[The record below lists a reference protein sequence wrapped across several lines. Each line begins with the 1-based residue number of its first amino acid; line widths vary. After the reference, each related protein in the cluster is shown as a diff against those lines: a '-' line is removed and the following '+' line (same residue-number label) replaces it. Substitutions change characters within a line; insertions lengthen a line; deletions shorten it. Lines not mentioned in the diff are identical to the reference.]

1 MPKAYELIG
10 PYQLIRKLGAGGFG
24 EVWLARDFS
33 GSTPREVAV
42 KTPLESEVDLDALLQ
57 EATLWA
63 RATGHPNV
71 LEFLDARVFDGQ
83 VVLVSEYAPDGSLTN
98 WLRRHGERAPSV
110 DAAVEMA
117 LGILAGLEHLHARS
131 IIHRDV
137 KPDNVLLMG
146 ATPRLADFGI
156 SRVLKSTSK
165 SAVSAGTPVYM
176 APEAFNRRRNQQT
189 DLWSVGVILYQMLCG
204 RLPFEGDDLAEL
216 YGAILNEDPEPLP
229 ALVPEWLRQAVA
241 TALAKEPERR
251 YRTAA
256 EMSAA
261 LAAPAPRIEEKPAQ
275 PLRRTAPVDKPA
287 PKREP
292 TLVEPQPPE
301 RNPTIADSLQPSSVP
316 PAPRPRRL
324 SKRLMGLSAGV
335 LVFALAIYLAVYLET
350 NSSPP
355 PGGAIGSA
363 ASAGQSFTQELNGVS
378 LEMVGV
384 PGGEFQMGSPDGE
397 EERRHEE
404 GPQHRVTVQAFSIGK
419 YEITQAQWKAVMD
432 GNNPSHFPGDDL
444 PVESISWADAKEF
457 CQKLTQMT
465 GRRYGLPSEA
475 EWEYACRARTTG
487 AYAGDLDKMAWYD
500 VNSGDKTKPVGKKGA
515 NDFGLCDMHG
525 NVREWCEDVWRNSY
539 GGESGNPPTDG
550 SAWLSGED
558 LRRRVMR
565 GGSWKDH
572 SKDVRSATR
581 DAASPGGRI
590 IYVGLRVVVSARAQ

>member
-10 PYQLIRKLGAGGFG
+10 PYQLIRKLGVGGFG
-24 EVWLARDFS
+24 EVWLAVDS
-33 GSTPREVAV
+33 DSSTPREVAV

-98 WLRRHGERAPSV
+98 WLRRHGGRAPSV
-110 DAAVEMA
+110 VAAVEMA
-117 LGILAGLEHLHARS
+117 LGILSGLEHLHARS

-165 SAVSAGTPVYM
+165 SAVAVGTPAYM

-189 DLWSVGVILYQMLCG
+189 DLWSVGVILYQMLSG
-204 RLPFEGDDLAEL
+204 RLPFEGNDMAEL
-216 YGAILNEDPEPLP
+216 YGAILNEDLEPLP
-229 ALVPEWLRQAVA
+229 ALVPESLRQVVA
-241 TALAKEPERR
+241 KALTKEPDRR

-256 EMSAA
+256 EMTAA
-261 LAAPAPRIEEKPAQ
+261 LAPQAPRFEEKPAQ
-275 PLRRTAPVDKPA
+275 PLRRTAPIDEPP
-287 PKREP
+287 PKGDP

-301 RNPTIADSLQPSSVP
+301 RNPTIVDSVRPNSVP
-316 PAPRPRRL
+316 AAPRPRRL
-324 SKRLMGLSAGV
+324 SRRLMGLSAGV
-335 LVFALAIYLAVYLET
+335 LVIALAIYLAVYQAT
-350 NSSPP
+350 NSAAPP
-355 PGGAIGSA
+355 SGAVGSVE
-363 ASAGQSFTQELNGVS
+363 SAGKSFTEDLKGVK

-384 PGGEFQMGSPDGE
+384 PGGEFRMGSPESE
-397 EERRHEE
+397 EGHRYEE

-432 GNNPSHFPGDDL
+432 GNNPSYFRGDDL

-457 CQKLTQMT
+457 CEKLTQMT
-465 GRRYGLPSEA
+465 NKRYGLPSEA
-475 EWEYACRARTTG
+475 EWEYACRAKTTG

-500 VNSGDKTKPVGKKGA
+500 VNSGAKTHLVGQTLA
-515 NDFGLCDMHG
+515 NDFGLYDMHG

-539 GGESGNPPTDG
+539 DGERGNQPTDG
-550 SAWLSGED
+550 SASLSGRD
-558 LRRRVMR
+558 LTYRIMR
-565 GGSWKDH
+565 GGSWKDQ
-572 SKDVRSATR
+572 SSGVRSATR
-581 DAASPGGRI
+581 DTASPGGRI

>member
-1 MPKAYELIG
+1 MPKAHELIG
-10 PYQLIRKLGAGGFG
+10 PYRLIRRLGAGGFG
-24 EVWLARDFS
+24 EVWLAWDS
-33 GSTPREVAV
+33 SSSTPREVAV

-110 DAAVEMA
+110 EAAVEMA

-189 DLWSVGVILYQMLCG
+189 DLWSVGVILYQMLSG
-204 RLPFEGDDLAEL
+204 RTPFEGDDLAEL

-229 ALVPEWLRQAVA
+229 ALVPEWLRQAIA

-287 PKREP
+287 PKRKP

-301 RNPTIADSLQPSSVP
+301 RDPTIADSLRPSSVP

-324 SKRLMGLSAGV
+324 SKLLMGLSAGV
-335 LVFALAIYLAVYLET
+335 LVIALAIYLAVYLAT
-350 NSSPP
+350 NSAAPP
-355 PGGAIGSA
+355 SGAIGSA
-363 ASAGQSFTQELNGVS
+363 ASAGQSFTEDLKGVR

-384 PGGEFQMGSPDGE
+384 PGGEFLMGSPEGE
-397 EERRHEE
+397 EGRENNE
-404 GPQHRVTVQAFSIGK
+404 GPRHHVAIQAFSIGK
-419 YEITQAQWKAVMD
+419 FEITQAQWKAVMG
-432 GNNPSHFPGDDL
+432 GNNPSYFIGDDL
-444 PVESISWADAKEF
+444 PVEGVSWDDSKEF

-465 GRRYGLPSEA
+465 RRRYGLPSEA
-475 EWEYACRARTTG
+475 EWEYACRAKTTG
-487 AYAGDLDKMAWYD
+487 AYASDVERMAWYYD
-500 VNSGDKTKPVGKKGA
+500 NSGAKTHLVGQKQA
-515 NDFGLCDMHG
+515 NAFGLHDMHG

-539 GGESGNPPTDG
+539 DGESGNQPTDS

-558 LRRRVMR
+558 LRFRVMR

-572 SKDVRSATR
+572 SRDVRSATR
-581 DAASPGGRI
+581 TTASPGGRI
-590 IYVGLRVVVSARAQ
+590 IYLGLRVVVSARAQ

>member
-1 MPKAYELIG
+1 MPEANDLIG

-33 GSTPREVAV
+33 DSTPREVAV

-110 DAAVEMA
+110 EAAVEMA

-189 DLWSVGVILYQMLCG
+189 DLWSVGVILYQMLSG

-241 TALAKEPERR
+241 IALAKEPEQR

-261 LAAPAPRIEEKPAQ
+261 LAPPATGIEEKAAQ
-275 PLRRTAPVDKPA
+275 PLRRTAPIDEPP

-301 RNPTIADSLQPSSVP
+301 RNPIIAEAPRPISVA
-316 PAPRPRRL
+316 PAPRPRLL

-335 LVFALAIYLAVYLET
+335 LVIALAIYLAVYQAT
-350 NSSPP
+350 NSAAPP
-355 PGGAIGSA
+355 SGAIGSA
-363 ASAGQSFTQELNGVS
+363 ASAGQSFTEDLNGVR

-384 PGGEFQMGSPDGE
+384 PDGEFLMGSPEGE
-397 EERRHEE
+397 EGRENNE
-404 GPQHRVTVQAFSIGK
+404 GPQHRVTIQAFSIGK

-432 GNNPSHFPGDDL
+432 GNNPSNFNGDDL
-444 PVESISWADAKEF
+444 PVEGVSWEDAKEF

-465 GRRYGLPSEA
+465 GKRYGLPSEA

-487 AYAGDLDKMAWYD
+487 AYASDIDKMAWYYD
-500 VNSGDKTKPVGKKGA
+500 NSGAKTHLVGQKLA
-515 NDFGLCDMHG
+515 NAFGLYDMHG

-539 GGESGNPPTDG
+539 DGERGNQPTDG

-558 LRRRVMR
+558 LRFRAMR

-572 SKDVRSATR
+572 SREVRSAARTTV
-581 DAASPGGRI
+581 SPGGRI
-590 IYVGLRVVVSARAQ
+590 IYLGLRVVVSARAQ

>member
-1 MPKAYELIG
+1 MPKANDLIG

-98 WLRRHGERAPSV
+98 WLRRHGWRAPSV
-110 DAAVEMA
+110 EAAVEMA

-156 SRVLKSTSK
+156 SRVFKSTSK
-165 SAVSAGTPVYM
+165 SAVAVGTPAYM

-189 DLWSVGVILYQMLCG
+189 DLWSVGVILYQILSG
-204 RLPFEGDDLAEL
+204 RLPFEGDDMAEL

-241 TALAKEPERR
+241 IALAKEPERR

-301 RNPTIADSLQPSSVP
+301 RNTTIADSLRPNSVP
-316 PAPRPRRL
+316 AAPRPRRL
-324 SKRLMGLSAGV
+324 SKRLMGLSAGM
-335 LVFALAIYLAVYLET
+335 LVIALAIYLAVYQAT
-350 NSSPP
+350 NSAAPP
-355 PGGAIGSA
+355 SGAIGSA
-363 ASAGQSFTQELNGVS
+363 ASAGQSFTEDLNGVR

-384 PGGEFQMGSPDGE
+384 PEGEFLMGSPESE
-397 EERRHEE
+397 EGRENNE
-404 GPQHRVTVQAFSIGK
+404 GPQHRVTIQAFSIGK

-432 GNNPSHFPGDDL
+432 GNNPSNFNGDDL
-444 PVESISWADAKEF
+444 PVEGVSWEDAKEF

-465 GRRYGLPSEA
+465 GKRYGLPSEA

-487 AYAGDLDKMAWYD
+487 AYANDLDKMAWYD
-500 VNSGDKTKPVGKKGA
+500 DNSGAKTHLVGQKRA
-515 NDFGLCDMHG
+515 NAFGLYDMHG
-525 NVREWCEDVWRNSY
+525 NVREWCEDLWRNSDD
-539 GGESGNPPTDG
+539 GERGNQPTDG

-558 LRRRVMR
+558 LRFRVMR

-572 SKDVRSATR
+572 SREVRSATR
-581 DAASPGGRI
+581 TTVSPGGRI
-590 IYVGLRVVVSARAQ
+590 IYLGLRVVVSARAQ

>member
-1 MPKAYELIG
+1 
-10 PYQLIRKLGAGGFG
+10 
-24 EVWLARDFS
+24 
-33 GSTPREVAV
+33 
-42 KTPLESEVDLDALLQ
+42 
-57 EATLWA
+57 
-63 RATGHPNV
+63 V

-83 VVLVSEYAPDGSLTN
+83 VVLVSEYAPDGSLAN
-98 WLRRHGERAPSV
+98 WLRRHGGRAPSV
-110 DAAVEMA
+110 EAAVEMA

-165 SAVSAGTPVYM
+165 SAASVGTPVYM

-189 DLWSVGVILYQMLCG
+189 DLWSVGVILYQMLSG
-204 RLPFEGDDLAEL
+204 RLPFDGDDMAEL
-216 YGAILNEDPEPLP
+216 YGAIFNEDPEPLP

-241 TALAKEPERR
+241 KALIKEPGRR

-261 LAAPAPRIEEKPAQ
+261 LAAPSPGIEEKAAQ
-275 PLRRTAPVDKPA
+275 PLCRTAPIDGPP

-292 TLVEPQPPE
+292 TLVGAQPTD
-301 RNPTIADSLQPSSVP
+301 RNPIIAEAPRPISVA
-316 PAPRPRRL
+316 PAPRSHRL
-324 SKRLMGLSAGV
+324 SKWLMGLSAGV
-335 LVFALAIYLAVYLET
+335 LVIALTIYLAT
-350 NSSPP
+350 NSAPP
-355 PGGAIGSA
+355 PGGAVGSV
-363 ASAGQSFTQELNGVS
+363 ASAGKSFIEELNGVK

-384 PGGEFQMGSPDGE
+384 PGGEFMMGSLESE
-397 EERRHEE
+397 EGRSYEE

-419 YEITQAQWKAVMD
+419 YEITQGQWKAVMD
-432 GNNPSHFPGDDL
+432 GNNPSNFPGDDR

-457 CQKLTQMT
+457 CEKLTQMT
-465 GRRYGLPSEA
+465 GNRYGLPSEA

-500 VNSGDKTKPVGKKGA
+500 VNSGAKTQMVGQKLA
-515 NDFGLCDMHG
+515 NDFGLYDMHG
-525 NVREWCEDVWRNSY
+525 NVQEWCEDVYRSSY
-539 GGESGNPPTDG
+539 DGERGNQPTDG
-550 SAWLSGED
+550 SASLSGRD
-558 LRRRVMR
+558 LSYRIMR
-565 GGSWKDH
+565 GGSWKDK
-572 SKDVRSATR
+572 SSGVRSATR